1 MWIYYNCYPSATYL
15 EQKLKDVI
23 KSYRN
28 RQHLWVQATVTSD
41 SLMKAKHEG
50 QAKRKDRQMAI
61 HEYQEIHVYIKNVPG
76 VTAQPAP
83 RAAVT
88 KWQSS

>member
-1 MWIYYNCYPSATYL
+1 M
-15 EQKLKDVI
+15 
-23 KSYRN
+23 
-28 RQHLWVQATVTSD
+28 TSD

-50 QAKRKDRQMAI
+50 QAKRKDRQMAV

-88 KWQSS
+88 K